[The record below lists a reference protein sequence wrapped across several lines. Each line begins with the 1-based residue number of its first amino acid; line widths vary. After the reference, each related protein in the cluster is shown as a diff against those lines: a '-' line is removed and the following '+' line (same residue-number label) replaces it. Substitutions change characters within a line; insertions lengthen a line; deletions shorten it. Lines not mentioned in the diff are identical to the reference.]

1 MKEIFQLTLSLI
13 TLLMISV
20 LFYRFADYM
29 GNKLKFAES
38 FLWMVGKIKKMLVHH
53 KLK

>member
-1 MKEIFQLTLSLI
+1 MKEIIQLTLSLI

-20 LFYRFADYM
+20 LYYRFADYI
-29 GNKLKFAES
+29 GNKLKFAEC
-38 FLWMVGKIKKMLVHH
+38 FLWLAGKIKKIVVHR